1 MRRVYDSLP
10 TLLLAAALLT
20 TFAFTISPAHYYSP
34 MEWDTA
40 KNMAIVENLSPEHNF
55 RMFTGFYLGRDGEPE
70 YNMYSRFPIG
80 GFLLLKLVTLPFGDD
95 LTAKVFAGRMFMLAF
110 FIAAAFLAYHA
121 LVRIVSNK
129 WIAATATLVSFSSYY
144 VLFYSSWISNEMMGG
159 LFGVMLTFHGIVV
172 FTQERRFRQLALKT
186 SAALLLDWHVY
197 ALLIPFAAL
206 GICKDLRM
214 RPRGGSRFSLWSF
227 IRESTYLKLGALSL
241 LLGVG
246 LLAFNFISE
255 YDALN
260 GETPLT
266 ELPSVQSAVYKTSLD
281 TGGIEFPWGDF
292 LRRQFYRIVG
302 ASAPYWLTDWEGVG
316 LERLPGGPPF
326 FLVSI
331 GFLLS
336 AASLIGLRFMR
347 RDRISLASL
356 ALAGFI
362 WAALMRTNTYG
373 HLLESIYWVGVPL
386 TLWVLLLL
394 AARRIG
400 CARLIPA
407 AALASA
413 LMFTLSAHQ
422 MLAKGPDAQPEIDR
436 QQAIISDVA
445 NIRDIALGKNIVVA
459 HSYDE
464 TLAFHGN
471 YTLDAYF
478 SGSYVYGSYDGE
490 QYNLPN
496 EHYTLI
502 THHRDEEFRLLTPEN
517 KFLFLYDQTRPADLR
532 RSWIDSVH
540 KASLDPSAV
549 VSGYRL
555 SVEDRTLIYLK
566 EPCGRRD
573 AAGGIRL
580 HIFPERKDD
589 LPEWSREF
597 GHDSMTFPFF
607 YWGIRHQGACALKA
621 PLPDYPIAGVR
632 TRHFA
637 YGKGR
642 FWEAAFVFNPDEYRA
657 AYATAAFREPDAR
670 GAFDLHFDADART
683 LIYVKEPCAPS
694 DIAEPFFLHIFP
706 ERTEDISRPEADYE
720 DAGFDFRLN
729 GAAFDGK
736 CAGFVSLPDYPIV
749 GVRTGQF
756 GDEGELWDAA
766 FAFNSDE
773 HRAAYAAAASREPDA
788 RGSFDLHLDADAR
801 TLIYVKEPCAPSDI
815 ADIFFL
821 HIFPKRAEDIPR
833 LGAAYESKDF
843 DFRLNGAA
851 FEGKCAGLVALPDY
865 PIAGVRTGQV
875 DGDGKLWEAAFP
887 FNPDEYRAAYTAA
900 ALREPDVRGVFDLH
914 LDADARTLTYVK
926 EPCGPSDIADPFF
939 LHIFPERTED
949 IHGPEADYENKDF
962 DFRLNG
968 AAFEGKCAGL
978 VPLPDYPIA
987 GFRTGQFGGEG
998 ELWDAAL
1005 VFNPDEY
1012 RAAYAA
1018 AASREPDARGA
1029 FDLHFDADARTLTY
1043 VKEPCAPPDV
1053 EHPFF
1058 LHVTPSRERDLPR
1071 ESRQLGFEARDFDF
1085 RFRGAVFDGK
1095 CAAQAF
1101 LPEYAISRIRTG
1113 QWIRGEGET
1122 WEATV
1127 EPRP

>member
-1 MRRVYDSLP
+1 MALQKEDNDLPPRVGTLMGAPSHPYALVGALLGRRRRSPSAASVPGLSTPMRRVYDSLP

-20 TFAFTISPAHYYSP
+20 TFAFAISPAHYYSP

-80 GFLLLKLVTLPFGDD
+80 GFLLIKFVTLPFGDD
-95 LTAKVFAGRMFMLAF
+95 LTAKVFAGRMLMLAF

-144 VLFYSSWISNEMMGG
+144 VLFYSSWIANDMIGG

-172 FTQERRFRQLALKT
+172 FTQEGRFRQLALKT
-186 SAALLLDWHVY
+186 GAALLLDWHVY
-197 ALLIPFAAL
+197 ALLIPFVGL
-206 GICKDLRM
+206 GVCKGFAHKVGGGGR
-214 RPRGGSRFSLWSF
+214 GSRFSLWSF
-227 IRESTYLKLGALSL
+227 IRESPYLKLGALSL

-281 TGGIEFPWGDF
+281 AGGIEFPWGEF

-302 ASAPYWLTDWEGVG
+302 ASAPYWLTDWQSVG

-331 GFLLS
+331 GVLLS

-347 RDRISLASL
+347 RDRIPLASL
-356 ALAGFI
+356 ALTGFI
-362 WAALMRTNTYG
+362 WAALMRASADG
-373 HLLESIYWVGVPL
+373 HLHESIYWIGVPL
-386 TLWVLLLL
+386 TLCVSLLL

-422 MLAKGPDAQPEIDR
+422 MLAKGPDAQREVDR
-436 QQAIISDVA
+436 QRAIISDMA
-445 NIRDIALGKNIVVA
+445 KIRDIALGRNVVVA
-459 HSYDE
+459 HSYHE
-464 TLAFHGN
+464 ALAFHGN

-478 SGSYVYGSYDGE
+478 SGSYFYGNYSGE
-490 QYNLPN
+490 QYNLPDD
-496 EHYTLI
+496 HYTLI

-532 RSWIDSVH
+532 RSWIDSVG
-540 KASLDPSAV
+540 KASLDPAAV
-549 VSGYRL
+549 VSGYHL
-555 SVEDRTLIYLK
+555 SVDNRTLIYLK
-566 EPCGRRD
+566 EPCERAD
-573 AAGGIRL
+573 AAGRIRL
-580 HIFPERKDD
+580 DIFPERAND
-589 LPEWSREF
+589 LAEWRREL
-597 GHDSMTFPFF
+597 GHDSMIFPFL
-607 YWGIRHQGACALKA
+607 YWGIRFQGACALKV

-632 TRHFA
+632 TWQFV

-642 FWEAAFVFNPDEYRA
+642 LWEAAFVLNPDEYRA
-657 AYATAAFREPDAR
+657 AYAAAALREPDAR
-670 GAFDLHFDADART
+670 G
-683 LIYVKEPCAPS
+683 V
-694 DIAEPFFLHIFP
+694 
-706 ERTEDISRPEADYE
+706 
-720 DAGFDFRLN
+720 
-729 GAAFDGK
+729 
-736 CAGFVSLPDYPIV
+736 
-749 GVRTGQF
+749 
-756 GDEGELWDAA
+756 
-766 FAFNSDE
+766 
-773 HRAAYAAAASREPDA
+773 
-788 RGSFDLHLDADAR
+788 FDLHLDADAR
-801 TLIYVKEPCAPSDI
+801 TLTYVKAPCAPSDI
-815 ADIFFL
+815 ADPFFL

-851 FEGKCAGLVALPDY
+851 FEGKCAGLVPLPDY
-865 PIAGVRTGQV
+865 PVAGVRTGQF
-875 DGDGKLWEAAFP
+875 GGEGELWDAALA
-887 FNPDEYRAAYTAA
+887 FNPDEYRAAYAAA
-900 ALREPDVRGVFDLH
+900 ALREPEARGVFDLH
-914 LDADARTLTYVK
+914 LDADTRTLTYVK
-926 EPCGPSDIADPFF
+926 EPCAPSDIAVPFF
-939 LHIFPERTED
+939 LHIFPERAED
-949 IHGPEADYENKDF
+949 IPRLGAAYESKDF

-978 VPLPDYPIA
+978 VPLPDYPVA
-987 GFRTGQFGGEG
+987 GVRTGQFGGEG

-1005 VFNPDEY
+1005 AFNPDEY

-1018 AASREPDARGA
+1018 AALREPEARGV
-1029 FDLHFDADARTLTY
+1029 FDLHLDADTRTLTY
-1043 VKEPCAPPDV
+1043 VKEPCAPSDV

-1071 ESRQLGFEARDFDF
+1071 RSRQLGFEARDFDF
-1085 RFRGAVFDGK
+1085 RLRGAVFAGK

-1122 WEATV
+1122 WDATV

>member
-1 MRRVYDSLP
+1 
-10 TLLLAAALLT
+10 
-20 TFAFTISPAHYYSP
+20 
-34 MEWDTA
+34 
-40 KNMAIVENLSPEHNF
+40 
-55 RMFTGFYLGRDGEPE
+55 
-70 YNMYSRFPIG
+70 
-80 GFLLLKLVTLPFGDD
+80 
-95 LTAKVFAGRMFMLAF
+95 
-110 FIAAAFLAYHA
+110 
-121 LVRIVSNK
+121 
-129 WIAATATLVSFSSYY
+129 
-144 VLFYSSWISNEMMGG
+144 
-159 LFGVMLTFHGIVV
+159 
-172 FTQERRFRQLALKT
+172 
-186 SAALLLDWHVY
+186 
-197 ALLIPFAAL
+197 
-206 GICKDLRM
+206 
-214 RPRGGSRFSLWSF
+214 
-227 IRESTYLKLGALSL
+227 
-241 LLGVG
+241 
-246 LLAFNFISE
+246 
-255 YDALN
+255 
-260 GETPLT
+260 
-266 ELPSVQSAVYKTSLD
+266 
-281 TGGIEFPWGDF
+281 
-292 LRRQFYRIVG
+292 
-302 ASAPYWLTDWEGVG
+302 
-316 LERLPGGPPF
+316 
-326 FLVSI
+326 
-331 GFLLS
+331 
-336 AASLIGLRFMR
+336 
-347 RDRISLASL
+347 
-356 ALAGFI
+356 
-362 WAALMRTNTYG
+362 
-373 HLLESIYWVGVPL
+373 
-386 TLWVLLLL
+386 
-394 AARRIG
+394 
-400 CARLIPA
+400 
-407 AALASA
+407 
-413 LMFTLSAHQ
+413 MFTLSAHQ
-422 MLAKGPDAQPEIDR
+422 MLAKGPDAQPEVDR

-445 NIRDIALGKNIVVA
+445 NIRDITLGKNIVVA
-459 HSYDE
+459 NSYEE

-471 YTLDAYF
+471 YTLDAYL
-478 SGSYVYGSYDGE
+478 SGSYVYGNYGGE
-490 QYNLPN
+490 QYNLPD

-517 KFLFLYDQTRPADLR
+517 NFLFLYDQTRPADLR

-540 KASLDPSAV
+540 KASLDPAAV

-580 HIFPERKDD
+580 HIFPERKDN
-589 LPEWSREF
+589 LPEWRREF

-657 AYATAAFREPDAR
+657 AYAAAALREPDAR
-670 GAFDLHFDADART
+670 GAFDLHLDADART

-706 ERTEDISRPEADYE
+706 ERTEDISRLEADYE

-801 TLIYVKEPCAPSDI
+801 ILIYVKEPCAPSDI
-815 ADIFFL
+815 ADPFFL
-821 HIFPKRAEDIPR
+821 HIFPKRTEDIPR

-851 FEGKCAGLVALPDY
+851 FEGKCAGLVPLPDS
-865 PIAGVRTGQV
+865 PIAGVRTGQFS
-875 DGDGKLWEAAFP
+875 GAGELWEAALA
-887 FNPDEYRAAYTAA
+887 FNPDEYRAT
-900 ALREPDVRGVFDLH
+900 
-914 LDADARTLTYVK
+914 
-926 EPCGPSDIADPFF
+926 
-939 LHIFPERTED
+939 
-949 IHGPEADYENKDF
+949 
-962 DFRLNG
+962 
-968 AAFEGKCAGL
+968 
-978 VPLPDYPIA
+978 
-987 GFRTGQFGGEG
+987 
-998 ELWDAAL
+998 
-1005 VFNPDEY
+1005 
-1012 RAAYAA
+1012 YAA

-1085 RFRGAVFDGK
+1085 RLRGAVFDGK